1 MDKLLLAIFVGIV
14 AGICRSFLG
23 FFKNS
28 SEEDFEWKKLLKSV
42 IVMGI
47 TGGIIGLFTSDLL
60 MAFGLS
66 FTGGV
71 AVEELIKKYTNKKS
85 ELK

>member
-1 MDKLLLAIFVGIV
+1 MAQWFLSVFVGLI
-14 AGICRSFLG
+14 AGVLRSVLG

-28 SEEDFEWKKLLKSV
+28 DSEDFEWKKLLKSV

-47 TGGIIGLFTSDLL
+47 TGGIIGLFTPNLL
-60 MAFGLS
+60 VAFGLA

-71 AVEELIKKYTNKKS
+71 AIQEIIKKYTDR
-85 ELK
+85 E